1 MTKSIKHSSFLIK
14 QLEKVD
20 IVLRIILLDP
30 NRFANLPNLLLNLNR
45 KNGRFIC
52 RNGFIL
58 KFNNTNARYIR
69 NLFYF
74 SLFDGALF
82 SNRKG
87 YWNYNY
93 TNKILTTPQG
103 IKFDIRSFDELIFAE
118 TFLHDIHF
126 SDFNLNDKIVVQA
139 GGFTGD
145 TALYY
150 AYRGAKVYSFEPD
163 PNSYNLAILNLSLNN
178 AKLRKRVIF
187 RNLAIG
193 KDAVVEFPI
202 NTEVNSGGS
211 SIYKTDKN
219 KTVKIRS
226 ASIKTILKEFKIKRP
241 YLLDLDIKGSEFN
254 VINEKVLSKFEIIR
268 IEYSTK
274 IGDKKLGTRDYIIKR
289 LKQLGFK
296 NMRIYKHNY
305 GSYDLFEHGTI
316 EATR

>member
-126 SDFNLNDKIVVQA
+126 SDFNLNNKIVVQA

-150 AYRGAKVYSFEPD
+150 AHRGAKVYSFEPD

>member
-126 SDFNLNDKIVVQA
+126 SDFNLNNKIVVQA

-150 AYRGAKVYSFEPD
+150 AHRGAKVYSFEPD

-187 RNLAIG
+187 RNFAIG